1 MTVQKARLILG
12 DEAKKFTDDDIL
24 EIISILV
31 VFVKGFFNNSM
42 PLIFSFSIK
51 NFAISSRIYL
61 FSVISFIPL

>member
-31 VFVKGFFNNSM
+31 VFVKGFMRSM
-42 PLIFSFSIK
+42 ESERLQKFPRK
-51 NFAISSRIYL
+51 
-61 FSVISFIPL
+61 